1 MQAQTVARRV
11 GEASEIWGE
20 LDTLV
25 RTNNLA
31 DRVTGMLYEAVRGYR
46 VRRSGYMK
54 MAEIERTRLAEA
66 G

>member
-25 RTNNLA
+25 TTNNLA
-31 DRVTGMLYEAVRGYR
+31 DRVTGM
-46 VRRSGYMK
+46 
-54 MAEIERTRLAEA
+54 RTRLAEA